1 MSPLYRIA
9 QLTSQLADAREQAA
23 RDSATIA
30 RLHARNEDLVE
41 LLNAILLWEE
51 ADMRRTPPPKGSM
64 AAHFLPAFCRNARA
78 AIARNE
84 GVTA

>member
-1 MSPLYRIA
+1 MSPLDRIA
-9 QLTSQLADAREQAA
+9 QLTAQLADAREQSA

-64 AAHFLPAFCRNARA
+64 AAHFLPAFCKNARKA
-78 AIARNE
+78 L
-84 GVTA
+84 TA

>member
-1 MSPLYRIA
+1 MSPLDRIA
-9 QLTSQLADAREQAA
+9 QLTAQLADAREQAA

-51 ADMRRTPPPKGSM
+51 ADVRRTPPPKGSM
-64 AAHFLPAFCRNARA
+64 AAHFLPAFCKNTRKAL
-78 AIARNE
+78 
-84 GVTA
+84 TA

>member
-1 MSPLYRIA
+1 MSLLDRIA
-9 QLTSQLADAREQAA
+9 QLTAQLADAREQAA

-30 RLHARNEDLVE
+30 RLNARNEELVE

-64 AAHFLPAFCRNARA
+64 AAHFLPAFCKNARKA
-78 AIARNE
+78 L
-84 GVTA
+84 TA